1 MTDQAT
7 FHKAVA
13 HLSRDKKLAKIIKNV
28 GVFNPPRSFT
38 SMFDVLM
45 RIIIG
50 QQLSGKAAQ
59 TIFDRVRALNGK
71 KPFTPASMAKLTD
84 KQLQGAGISRPKLR
98 AIRSVTEAVNSGQIT
113 ARKIN
118 AMSEEDAMEAL
129 TAVKGLG
136 PWSVQMYLM
145 FHAQR
150 LDVFPPGD
158 LGIQRAMRQI
168 YGVEVDDPKCQRIT
182 DKWRPYRTVACW
194 YLWRSLRAGGV

>member
-1 MTDQAT
+1 MTDQKT
-7 FHKAVA
+7 FQMAIK
-13 HLSRDKKLAKIIKNV
+13 HLSRDKKLAKVIKHV
-28 GVFNPPRSFT
+28 GEFNPPKSTT

-45 RIIIG
+45 RIIVG

-59 TIFDRVRALNGK
+59 TIFDRVRALNDR
-71 KPFTPASMAKLTD
+71 KPFTPAGMAGLSD
-84 KQLQGAGISRPKLR
+84 EQLQGAGISRPKIR
-98 AIRSVTEAVNSGQIT
+98 SIRSVTDAVASGEIT
-113 ARKIN
+113 ARKLN
-118 AMSEEDAMEAL
+118 RMSEDEAMQVL

-168 YGVEVDDPKCQRIT
+168 YGVETNDPLCDRIT
-182 DKWRPYRTVACW
+182 AKWRPYRTVACW
-194 YLWRSLRAGGV
+194 YLWRSLSAGGI